1 MRYLRPALAV
11 TILIL
16 AGCGTNAATDNSAAQ
31 PPAVAS
37 STSGIADAPGPTI
50 PSSGTGNDGRPDSPT
65 TSGTAT
71 ASIVPAVDV
80 VDVSTGQS
88 VALRASIATDK
99 PTLIW
104 MWAPH

>member
-1 MRYLRPALAV
+1 MRYLRAALAV
-11 TILIL
+11 TALIV
-16 AGCGTNAATDNSAAQ
+16 AGCGGDAATDNDAT
-31 PPAVAS
+31 PLPTVAS
-37 STSGIADAPGPTI
+37 STSGIANAPKPTVS
-50 PSSGTGNDGRPDSPT
+50 SSGTGNDGRPDST
-65 TSGTAT
+65 TTAGAAT

-80 VDVSTGQS
+80 IDVSTGQS